1 MVKFEKALIGG
12 SLVLLVTFNL
22 FNLLNFIFQFA
33 MARMLS
39 VSDYGTLATLFS
51 IVYIVGIFSE
61 SIQTIMTK
69 YSSNESNSGK
79 IKNLVKRS
87 LRKSFVFSSA
97 IFVAYLLLMIFFSPL
112 LKIGYSLLALN
123 GLMIFTS
130 FLLPISRGV
139 LQGKKKFKDLGINVI
154 IEAIIK
160 LLLAVVLVFVGWK
173 VYGAIIATV
182 LGAFVSLAL
191 SFSMLKP
198 IFKSKKLEMPTQ
210 GIYNYSTPV
219 FFVLLSLILF
229 YSLDVIIAKIVFPE
243 EIAGAYAI
251 ASVLAKI
258 VFIGT
263 QPISKAMFPLSAESK
278 TVNKSENIL
287 INSYLIILGLIVI
300 ALLITFFFSDL
311 IVLIFSGKYVSSASG
326 VLFYLSIGTSLLS
339 IASLN
344 LFYKL
349 SIGKTKGFA
358 YLFVIVLLEIILL
371 FYFSSN
377 IFLFSIAFITS
388 SAIYLWGAVFLVGR

>member
-139 LQGKKKFKDLGINVI
+139 LQGKKKFKDLGINAI

-198 IFKSKKLEMPTQ
+198 IF
-210 GIYNYSTPV
+210 
-219 FFVLLSLILF
+219 
-229 YSLDVIIAKIVFPE
+229 
-243 EIAGAYAI
+243 
-251 ASVLAKI
+251 
-258 VFIGT
+258 
-263 QPISKAMFPLSAESK
+263 
-278 TVNKSENIL
+278 
-287 INSYLIILGLIVI
+287 
-300 ALLITFFFSDL
+300 
-311 IVLIFSGKYVSSASG
+311 
-326 VLFYLSIGTSLLS
+326 
-339 IASLN
+339 
-344 LFYKL
+344 
-349 SIGKTKGFA
+349 
-358 YLFVIVLLEIILL
+358 
-371 FYFSSN
+371 
-377 IFLFSIAFITS
+377 
-388 SAIYLWGAVFLVGR
+388 